1 MADEAEA
8 THGAEDAAHGAADGA
23 HGGLEAGLE
32 VAIGTDHDAAASGAG
47 MPQLD
52 FATFDNQVFWLILA
66 LIAIFFILT
75 KIALPR
81 ISAVIAE
88 RQGALTNDLA
98 AAEDLKRQAADA
110 EEAYNTA
117 LANARAEAQRIGQ
130 DTRDEIQAQLQVEI
144 DRADA
149 QIAARA
155 AEGEARIAEIEAGA
169 LATAEE
175 VARDV
180 AAEIVRALAP
190 GQDVNADAV
199 AAAVSSRVR
208 G

>member
-1 MADEAEA
+1 M
-8 THGAEDAAHGAADGA
+8 AEDAENTGGAGDA

-32 VAIGTDHDAAASGAG
+32 VAIGTDHGATDAAG

-52 FATFDNQVFWLILA
+52 FATFDNQIFWLVLTLLA
-66 LIAIFFILT
+66 IYFVLT

-81 ISAVIAE
+81 ISSVIAE
-88 RQGALTNDLA
+88 RQGTLTNDLA
-98 AAEDLKRQAADA
+98 AAEDLKRQAVEA

-117 LANARAEAQRIGQ
+117 LANARAEASKIAQE
-130 DTRDEIQAQLQVEI
+130 TREEIQAQLQVEI
-144 DRADA
+144 DKADA
-149 QIAARA
+149 QISARA

-169 LATAEE
+169 IATAEE

-190 GQDVNADAV
+190 GQDVDAAAV
-199 AAAVSSRVR
+199 AAAVANRVR

>member
-1 MADEAEA
+1 MADEAE
-8 THGAEDAAHGAADGA
+8 TTDAAHGAADAAQAVAA
-23 HGGLEAGLE
+23 HG
-32 VAIGTDHDAAASGAG
+32 DGAPG

-52 FATFDNQVFWLILA
+52 FSTFPNQIFWLVLT
-66 LIAIFFILT
+66 LLAIFFVLS

-88 RQGALTNDLA
+88 RQGTLTNDLA
-98 AAEDLKRQAADA
+98 AAEDLKRQAAEA
-110 EEAYNTA
+110 EESYNTA
-117 LANARAEAQRIGQ
+117 LANARAEAQKIAQ
-130 DTRDEIQAQLQVEI
+130 ETRDEIQAQLQVEI
-144 DRADA
+144 DKADA

-155 AEGEARIAEIEAGA
+155 SEGEARIAEIEAGA

-190 GQDVNADAV
+190 GQDVDAEAV
-199 AAAVSSRVR
+199 SAAVTARVR

>member
-1 MADEAEA
+1 MAD
-8 THGAEDAAHGAADGA
+8 DADTTGDA

-32 VAIGTDHDAAASGAG
+32 VAIGTDHGATDAAG

-52 FATFDNQVFWLILA
+52 FATFDNQIFWLVLTLLA
-66 LIAIFFILT
+66 IYFVLS

-81 ISAVIAE
+81 ISSVIAE
-88 RQGALTNDLA
+88 RQGTLTNDLA
-98 AAEDLKRQAADA
+98 TAEDLKRQAADA
-110 EEAYNTA
+110 EEAYNIA
-117 LANARAEAQRIGQ
+117 LATARAEAQQISQ
-130 DTRDEIQAQLQVEI
+130 QTRDDIQAQLQVEI
-144 DRADA
+144 DKADA

-169 LATAEE
+169 MATAEE

-180 AAEIVRALAP
+180 ATEIVRALAP
-190 GQDVNADAV
+190 DLTIDASAV
-199 AAAVSSRVR
+199 AAAVSARVK

>member
-1 MADEAEA
+1 MADEAETVGDA
-8 THGAEDAAHGAADGA
+8 AHAADAAHGAADA
-23 HGGLEAGLE
+23 H
-32 VAIGTDHDAAASGAG
+32 ASAPG

-52 FATFDNQVFWLILA
+52 FSTFDNQIFWLVLT
-66 LIAIFFILT
+66 LLAIFFVLS

-81 ISAVIAE
+81 ISSVIAE
-88 RQGALTNDLA
+88 RQGTLTNDLA
-98 AAEDLKRQAADA
+98 TAEDLKRQAAEA
-110 EEAYNTA
+110 EENYNTA
-117 LANARAEAQRIGQ
+117 LANARAEAQAISQ
-130 DTRDEIQAQLQVEI
+130 QTRDDIQAKLQVKI
-144 DRADA
+144 DEADA

-169 LATAEE
+169 MATAEE

-190 GQDVNADAV
+190 GKTVDEAAI
-199 AAAVSSRVR
+199 AAAVTARVK

>member
-1 MADEAEA
+1 MADEVEA
-8 THGAEDAAHGAADGA
+8 THGAADAAQGAVDAAHGAADAA
-23 HGGLEAGLE
+23 HSG
-32 VAIGTDHDAAASGAG
+32 GAG

-52 FATFDNQVFWLILA
+52 FSTFPNQIFWLILT
-66 LIAIFFILT
+66 LLAIYFVLA
-75 KIALPR
+75 KVALPR

-98 AAEDLKRQAADA
+98 AAEDFKRQAADA

-117 LANARAEAQRIGQ
+117 LANARAEAQRINKE
-130 DTRDEIQAQLQVEI
+130 TRDEIQAQLQVEI

-155 AEGEARIAEIEAGA
+155 SEGEARIAEIEASA

-190 GQDVNADAV
+190 GQDVNAEAV
-199 AAAVSSRVR
+199 AAAVSARVR

>member
-1 MADEAEA
+1 MADEAENA
-8 THGAEDAAHGAADGA
+8 GHGEDA

-32 VAIGTDHDAAASGAG
+32 VAIGTDHGATDAAG

-52 FATFDNQVFWLILA
+52 FATFDNQIFWLILT
-66 LIAIFFILT
+66 LLAIFFVLS

-88 RQGALTNDLA
+88 RQGTLTNDLA
-98 AAEDLKRQAADA
+98 AAEDLKRQAAEA
-110 EEAYNTA
+110 EESYNTA
-117 LANARAEAQRIGQ
+117 LANARAEAQKIAQ
-130 DTRDEIQAQLQVEI
+130 ETRDEIQAQLQVEI
-144 DRADA
+144 DKADA

-155 AEGEARIAEIEAGA
+155 SEGEARIAEIEAGA

-190 GQDVNADAV
+190 GQDVDADAV
-199 AAAVSSRVR
+199 SAAVTARVR

>member
-1 MADEAEA
+1 MADEATTVA
-8 THGAEDAAHGAADGA
+8 DAAHGAADAA
-23 HGGLEAGLE
+23 HSG
-32 VAIGTDHDAAASGAG
+32 GAG

-52 FATFDNQVFWLILA
+52 FTTFPNQIFWLVLTLLA
-66 LIAIFFILT
+66 IYFVLSRV
-75 KIALPR
+75 ALPR
-81 ISAVIAE
+81 LSAVMAE

-98 AAEDLKRQAADA
+98 AAEDYKRQAADA

-117 LANARAEAQRIGQ
+117 LANARSEAQRISQ
-130 DTRDEIQAQLQVEI
+130 QTRDEIQQQLQIEI

-155 AEGEARIAEIEAGA
+155 AEGEARIAEIQAGA

-180 AAEIVRALAP
+180 AAEIVRAFAP
-190 GQDVNADAV
+190 GQDVDADAV
-199 AAAVSSRVR
+199 AAAVANRVR

>member
-1 MADEAEA
+1 MADEAE
-8 THGAEDAAHGAADGA
+8 TVADG
-23 HGGLEAGLE
+23 HGGLEAGLQ
-32 VAIGTDHDAAASGAG
+32 VAIGTDHGATDSAG

-52 FATFDNQVFWLILA
+52 FATFDNQIFWLVLTLLA
-66 LIAIFFILT
+66 IYFVLS

-81 ISAVIAE
+81 ISSVIAE
-88 RQGALTNDLA
+88 RQGTLTNDLA
-98 AAEDLKRQAADA
+98 TAEDLKRQAADA

-117 LANARAEAQRIGQ
+117 LATARAEAQAISQ
-130 DTRDEIQAQLQVEI
+130 QTRDDIQAQLQVEI
-144 DRADA
+144 DKADA

-169 LATAEE
+169 MATAEE

-180 AAEIVRALAP
+180 ASEIVRALAP
-190 GQDVNADAV
+190 GQTIDAAAV
-199 AAAVSSRVR
+199 AAAVTARVK

>member
-1 MADEAEA
+1 MADDAE
-8 THGAEDAAHGAADGA
+8 TTGDT

-32 VAIGTDHDAAASGAG
+32 VAIGTDHGATDAAG

-52 FATFDNQVFWLILA
+52 FATFDNQIFWLVLTLLA
-66 LIAIFFILT
+66 IYFILS

-88 RQGALTNDLA
+88 RQGTLTNDLA
-98 AAEDLKRQAADA
+98 KAEDLKRQATEA
-110 EEAYNTA
+110 EESYNTA
-117 LANARAEAQRIGQ
+117 LANARSEASKIAQE
-130 DTRDEIQAQLQVEI
+130 TREEIQAQLQVEI
-144 DRADA
+144 DKADA
-149 QIAARA
+149 QISARA

-169 LATAEE
+169 IATAEE

-180 AAEIVRALAP
+180 AAEIVRTFGP
-190 GQDVNADAV
+190 GKDVDTV
-199 AAAVSSRVR
+199 AIASAIANRVR